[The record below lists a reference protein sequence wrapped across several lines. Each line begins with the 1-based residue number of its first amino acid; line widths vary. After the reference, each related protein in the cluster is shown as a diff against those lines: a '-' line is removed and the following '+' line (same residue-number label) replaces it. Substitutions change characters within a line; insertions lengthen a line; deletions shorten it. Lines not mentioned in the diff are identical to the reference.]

1 MPKFQLTSLTSSS
14 FYSWWLSINQILDH
28 SVGGDMR
35 MNEKYS
41 SPFSYALGVITT
53 TAGALSLDQWAVL
66 IGIICTV
73 ATFLVNWYYKRKEF
87 KLREANSGKD
97 TK

>member
-1 MPKFQLTSLTSSS
+1 MFNYCNDVAGGFLLTKHRNTP
-14 FYSWWLSINQILDH
+14 QG
-28 SVGGDMR
+28 VDMR
-35 MNEKYS
+35 MHEKYS

-53 TAGALSLDQWAVL
+53 AAGVLSLDQWAVL

-87 KLREANSGKD
+87 KLREANSGKN

>member
-1 MPKFQLTSLTSSS
+1 
-14 FYSWWLSINQILDH
+14 
-28 SVGGDMR
+28 MR
-35 MNEKYS
+35 MHEKYS

-53 TAGALSLDQWAVL
+53 AAGALSLDQWAVL

-87 KLREANSGKD
+87 KLREASSGKD

>member
-1 MPKFQLTSLTSSS
+1 MCM
-14 FYSWWLSINQILDH
+14 H
-28 SVGGDMR
+28 
-35 MNEKYS
+35 EKYS

-53 TAGALSLDQWAVL
+53 AAGALSLDQWAVL

-87 KLREANSGKD
+87 KLREDNSGKD

>member
-1 MPKFQLTSLTSSS
+1 
-14 FYSWWLSINQILDH
+14 
-28 SVGGDMR
+28 MR
-35 MNEKYS
+35 MHEKYS

-53 TAGALSLDQWAVL
+53 AAGALSLDQWAVL
-66 IGIICTV
+66 IGIVCTV

-87 KLREANSGKD
+87 KLRERVSSGKD